1 MFRDDPFRKNDLI
14 VDRLIKEYSECNSI
28 IDIGGGAG
36 RLALPLALRKD
47 QVTVIDSS
55 QAMLNELKNIS
66 TELNIKNVSSIS

>member
-1 MFRDDPFRKNDLI
+1 MGFGAT
-14 VDRLIKEYSECNSI
+14 VAQH

-47 QVTVIDSS
+47 HVTVIDSS

-66 TELNIKNVSSIS
+66 AELNITNVSSIYSIRKSISNS